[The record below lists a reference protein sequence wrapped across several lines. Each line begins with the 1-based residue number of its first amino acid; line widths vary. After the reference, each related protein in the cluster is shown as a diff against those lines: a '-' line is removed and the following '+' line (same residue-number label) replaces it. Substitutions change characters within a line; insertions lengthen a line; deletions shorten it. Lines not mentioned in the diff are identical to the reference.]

1 MTEIR
6 IDMTSKF
13 AYFWFVG
20 PKDDFM
26 VSCQFPFFLQHL
38 NSSHVW
44 RWCERTHTHTRT
56 HWIIYS
62 GVRTYTFLVWTSE
75 CFPVTVT
82 LFEIPLIHFSFQ
94 TRSNFSC
101 TSLKML
107 QPLLSLCWSQWKL
120 SFTAGAAHEIFFFF
134 LLFER
139 GELFFVWL
147 CSWGEVVMMT
157 SRRSS
162 ARLKL
167 RRCLSQQLRSS
178 TSKAWDFLW
187 RNVRERRLA
196 GQLTRC
202 KSTAARPQEGTV
214 KVTVGHHTYRKLCYV
229 AEVTVFC
236 AAWYMKKCSRLDW
249 KLTINHDFDI
259 LFPFLD

>member
-1 MTEIR
+1 MSEIT

-134 LLFER
+134 SFCCLNAENCF
-139 GELFFVWL
+139 L
-147 CSWGEVVMMT
+147 CDYAREAKLWWWHLGEVRPDWSYAAVWASSCGAPRPKPGIFSGGT
-157 SRRSS
+157 SGS
-162 ARLKL
+162 
-167 RRCLSQQLRSS
+167 
-178 TSKAWDFLW
+178 
-187 RNVRERRLA
+187 E
-196 GQLTRC
+196 
-202 KSTAARPQEGTV
+202 
-214 KVTVGHHTYRKLCYV
+214 
-229 AEVTVFC
+229 
-236 AAWYMKKCSRLDW
+236 DW
-249 KLTINHDFDI
+249 QVS
-259 LFPFLD
+259 